1 MVETDTPSPPWQ
13 VSEWLNTPHPVT
25 LAGLRGKVVVLH
37 AFQMLCPG
45 CVSDGLPQAAR
56 INAIFPSERVAVIGL
71 HTVFEHHDVMGP
83 KALRAFLS
91 EYRIR
96 FPVGIDQAAH
106 DSSIPLTMRTYGLQG
121 TPSVVVFDG
130 EGRVRFSRLG
140 QVEDLHLG
148 AVIGELLVYARL
160 GETPEITSSA
170 GGPSRASCGD
180 EACVAGVTR

>member
-1 MVETDTPSPPWQ
+1 M
-13 VSEWLNTPHPVT
+13 
-25 LAGLRGKVVVLH
+25 LH

-45 CVSDGLPQAAR
+45 CVSHGIPQAL
-56 INAIFPSERVAVIGL
+56 RVAGQFTDAPVTVVGL

-106 DSSIPLTMRTYGLQG
+106 DSSIPLTMRAYELQG

-140 QVEDLHLG
+140 QAEGLHLG

-180 EACVAGVTR
+180 DACVAGVTR

>member
-1 MVETDTPSPPWQ
+1 MVSTGF
-13 VSEWLNTPHPVT
+13 VSIG
-25 LAGLRGKVVVLH
+25 AAARVVVIE

-45 CVSDGLPQAAR
+45 CVSHGLPLAR
-56 INAIFPSERVAVIGL
+56 KVHSTLADEVVVIGL

-106 DSSIPLTMRTYGLQG
+106 DSSIPLTMRAYELQG

-148 AVIGELLVYARL
+148 AVIGELLANVRV
-160 GETPEITSSA
+160 GETPGIASNV
-170 GGPSRASCGD
+170 GGPSAASCGD
-180 EACVAGVTR
+180 DACVAGVTR

>member
-37 AFQMLCPG
+37 AFQMQCPG
-45 CVSDGLPQAAR
+45 CVSDSLPQAAR
-56 INAIFPSERVAVIGL
+56 IDAIFPSERFAVIGL

-96 FPVGIDQAAH
+96 VPVGVHQAAN
-106 DSSIPLTMRTYGLQG
+106 DSSIPLTMRAYGLQG

-140 QVEDLHLG
+140 
-148 AVIGELLVYARL
+148 
-160 GETPEITSSA
+160 
-170 GGPSRASCGD
+170 
-180 EACVAGVTR
+180 

>member
-1 MVETDTPSPPWQ
+1 MIETDAPSPPWQ
-13 VSEWLNTPHPVT
+13 VSEWLNTSHPVT
-25 LAGLRGKVVVLH
+25 LAGLRGRVVVLH

-45 CVSDGLPQAAR
+45 CVSDGLPQAVRVSAM
-56 INAIFPSERVAVIGL
+56 FPSERVAVIGL

-96 FPVGIDQAAH
+96 FPVGIDQAASN
-106 DSSIPLTMRTYGLQG
+106 SSIPLTMRAYGLQG
-121 TPSVVVFDG
+121 TPSVVVFDA

-148 AVIGELLVYARL
+148 AVIGELLANVRV
-160 GETPEITSSA
+160 GETPGIASNV
-170 GGPSRASCGD
+170 GGPSAASCGD
-180 EACVAGVTR
+180 DACVAGVTR

>member
-91 EYRIR
+91 EYR
-96 FPVGIDQAAH
+96 FASPSGIDQAAH
-106 DSSIPLTMRTYGLQG
+106 DSSIPLTMRAYGATG
-121 TPSVVVFDG
+121 TPALWCSTAKVAFDSVDWA
-130 EGRVRFSRLG
+130 
-140 QVEDLHLG
+140 VEDLHLG

-170 GGPSRASCGD
+170 GDPSRASCGD
-180 EACVAGVTR
+180 DGCVAGVTR